1 MRSNFADDMQND
13 VKRMK
18 AKAKET
24 VEKARSVAEGAMQ
37 RFNDGVK
44 SFTLGLENTK
54 ITPFSVVGGKRK
66 KKRRPKS
73 KRKKQRKSKKR
84 EKPKVKE
91 ENKE

>member
-54 ITPFSVVGGKRK
+54 ITPFSVE
-66 KKRRPKS
+66 
-73 KRKKQRKSKKR
+73 
-84 EKPKVKE
+84 EKEKE
-91 ENKE
+91 TKT